1 MTTFAEAITEDDELL
16 TTEEEDIG
24 QGEIQFIPTGS
35 KHRDMSIAGMIND
48 AKEAC
53 KDLIR
58 AKVWDA
64 VCASPNPAGA
74 AELAILEL
82 YQVPSKKKFKV
93 LIKLKSLL
101 AGRDMTVMQA
111 QHKNILGD
119 VLNRIN
125 VDKIEVQDVQT
136 AVPDS
141 GVESTAVVA
150 SAEPVTAEVVEVK
163 AVALTGKILSN
174 ADGTTYEFGKRG
186 RRPLW
191 VQDWL
196 KTNTEPT

>member
-1 MTTFAEAITEDDELL
+1 MTTFAEAVEDPDLIV
-16 TTEEEDIG
+16 TEEEDIG
-24 QGEIQFIPTGS
+24 QGEIQFTPTGS

-64 VCASPNPAGA
+64 VCAAPNPAGA
-74 AELAILEL
+74 AELAILDL

-93 LIKLKSLL
+93 LIKLKTLL
-101 AGRDMTVMQA
+101 AGRNMTVMQA
-111 QHKNILGD
+111 QHKNILSD
-119 VLNRIN
+119 VLTRIN
-125 VDKIEVQDVQT
+125 VDAIKETVQKIDI
-136 AVPDS
+136 PD
-141 GVESTAVVA
+141 AVVETPADVA
-150 SAEPVTAEVVEVK
+150 SPAIAPVATATLNGK
-163 AVALTGKILSN
+163 LLTN
-174 ADGTTYEFGKRG
+174 HDGTVYEFGKRG

-196 KTNTEPT
+196 KTNQEPA